1 MCGLKEIFEG
11 AGNFFKKV
19 PCKSHFSIWKKINL
33 IRFIKALLKGF
44 TTHPLRFA
52 QHLLHKGEGFK
63 TLPSNLRFATF
74 PFRYGLRFG
83 KAPMKG
89 ELSRSD

>member
-1 MCGLKEIFEG
+1 MCGLKKIFEG

-19 PCKSHFSIWKKINL
+19 PANHTFPFGKNQIQSILLKICLKDLPL
-33 IRFIKALLKGF
+33 IRFAYGSAPSPEEKALKPF
-44 TTHPLRFA
+44 RQA
-52 QHLLHKGEGFK
+52 
-63 TLPSNLRFATF
+63 TLATF
-74 PFRYGLRFG
+74 PFRDGFRVG